1 MRFIAGECQ
10 GGRMLFVARLDSR
23 EGFIN
28 PSFDLGCIAV
38 SSGSRDV
45 VNAPTIPIRW
55 H

>member
-1 MRFIAGECQ
+1 MRFIAGEYQ
-10 GGRMLFVARLDSR
+10 GGRMLFVDSR

-28 PSFDLGCIAV
+28 QSFDLGCIAV

-45 VNAPTIPIRW
+45 VNASTIPIRW